1 MRFVLRHSGILLLEA
16 LAGLLALAILAGG
29 ILAIL
34 LKDQAPLQLG
44 FLTPY
49 LERSLNEIDPNIKV
63 KIAETLLT
71 WSGWERPLD
80 LRVRNVQISDAAG
93 HSLANLPDLSVE
105 LSVPAL
111 LVGDIAPGAIDVV
124 APRLVVVRTEDGRM
138 QLGFGQ
144 SEQEVKQPLT
154 PDLAAVLLS
163 PRADRV
169 ICAGS

>member
-16 LAGLLALAILAGG
+16 LAGLLALMILAGG

-80 LRVRNVQISDAAG
+80 LRVDRHVA
-93 HSLANLPDLSVE
+93 
-105 LSVPAL
+105 
-111 LVGDIAPGAIDVV
+111 VGRWGRL
-124 APRLVVVRTEDGRM
+124 RLV
-138 QLGFGQ
+138 LGHAHRG
-144 SEQEVKQPLT
+144 
-154 PDLAAVLLS
+154 S
-163 PRADRV
+163 PP
-169 ICAGS
+169 IL